1 MNRRSHRVYAKDYA
15 EETLRDMKPRHK
27 HCNPL
32 LKHWK
37 MWKWALILMI
47 PIALTASA
55 QQDSLNIKDT
65 VFTDTI
71 KSSIISHDIN
81 SAKSFNTRQ
90 KFYKLKPLVDVPI
103 VAIGTG
109 WSLYAFTKIYT
120 KDSSTTEE
128 ILSLNKN
135 DIPAFDRWATKY
147 WNPKSYNSG
156 NALFY
161 AAMPLPLVVS
171 LVDNKLRKDYFKL
184 SFMYLESMSITGL
197 LYTGSVYFVDR
208 HRPYAYNPN
217 VDMSQKVRGGA
228 KNSFYS
234 GHVAL
239 VASSTFFT
247 ATILSDYH
255 PNSKFKWLY
264 YTLAGATTATMAY
277 TRLKAGQHFP
287 SDLLLGIAQGTLTGI
302 LVPKLH
308 KSKFVNDHVSIAPL
322 IGDQRG
328 VAVAY
333 RF

>member
-1 MNRRSHRVYAKDYA
+1 
-15 EETLRDMKPRHK
+15 
-27 HCNPL
+27 
-32 LKHWK
+32 
-37 MWKWALILMI
+37 MWKWVMNVTML
-47 PIALTASA
+47 IALTASA
-55 QQDSLNIKDT
+55 QQDSLNARETAI
-65 VFTDTI
+65 TDTTRL
-71 KSSIISHDIN
+71 SILTQDIN
-81 SAKSFNTRQ
+81 SAKGLNNNQ
-90 KFYKLKPLVDVPI
+90 QVYKLKPLVDVPI
-103 VAIGTG
+103 TVIGTG
-109 WSLYAFTKIYT
+109 WSLYAFTKIYN
-120 KDSSTTEE
+120 KDSSTEE
-128 ILSLNKN
+128 QILSLNKN

-171 LVDNKLRKDYFKL
+171 LVDNKLRKDFFKL
-184 SFMYLESMSITGL
+184 TFMYMETMSVTGL

-208 HRPYAYNPN
+208 HRPYTYNPD
-217 VDMSQKVRGGA
+217 VDMSEKVRGGA

-234 GHVAL
+234 GHTAL

-247 ATILSDYH
+247 ASILSDYH
-255 PNSKFKWLY
+255 PHSKFKWLY

-287 SDLLLGIAQGTLTGI
+287 SDLLLGMVQGTLTGI

-322 IGDQRG
+322 IGDGSG